1 MIKNYL
7 LKPNAFYALI
17 KPFGF
22 FILAV
27 LFAILTHFA
36 LVFFKNEVFQFIGIG
51 SGLLVVLMYIYKFL
65 YIKSMSYKITREQ
78 IVYTRGV
85 FTITT
90 DNIELY
96 RVKDFTVKRPFLM
109 RIINTMNF
117 SLITSDKTHPI
128 LDMVGIP
135 KSNIDQ
141 VVRKLV
147 EEQRRIK
154 GVREFD

>member
-1 MIKNYL
+1 MTKHYLIKPSTY
-7 LKPNAFYALI
+7 YALI

-22 FILAV
+22 IILATLLAV
-27 LFAILTHFA
+27 LTRFVST
-36 LVFFKNEVFQFIGIG
+36 FFKNEVFQFIGIG
-51 SGLLVVLMYIYKFL
+51 SSLLLVLIYIYKFL

-109 RIINTMNF
+109 RIIKAMNF